1 MSVEK
6 IGPRKR
12 KSKHTY
18 HLLNNSGL
26 YHISHILLV
35 WCYVFS
41 PHTHITCMGH
51 PPLVS
56 LLWRH
61 PQPPFLWGHPQRLR
75 ISNLTTSR
83 PHHNLV
89 NLHWATRYLSFA
101 IYFRSDLIALR
112 YFTLVTY
119 YNINP
124 PCTHFLCEH
133 FTCEM
138 LWGCIS
144 FHSRV
149 I

>member
-1 MSVEK
+1 MSKSNSQMTYMRVEK

-35 WCYVFS
+35 WFYVFS

-51 PPLVS
+51 PPIVS

-89 NLHWATRYLSFA
+89 NLHWATRYLSLCYLF
-101 IYFRSDLIALR
+101 SLR
-112 YFTLVTY
+112 P
-119 YNINP
+119 NCP
-124 PCTHFLCEH
+124 PIFY
-133 FTCEM
+133 
-138 LWGCIS
+138 IS
-144 FHSRV
+144 HLL
-149 I
+149 